1 MWVNPLSARAFLT
14 FKNSKRLFIEQVK
27 GLSIEKRRPPLT
39 AIFLWIIGV
48 LTLVLTGYGIFT
60 GVVLA
65 VPFPYNILIVINST
79 MIGIVEIF
87 VGALID
93 MHTKW
98 MVFTSC
104 CLICNSMNNYSLD
117 FHNVDVMEIIGILD

>member
-1 MWVNPLSARAFLT
+1 MFLPKFSQFLMKVYSEDCKRGENLS
-14 FKNSKRLFIEQVK
+14 V
-27 GLSIEKRRPPLT
+27 EKRRPPLT
-39 AIFLWIIGV
+39 TIFLWIVGV

-65 VPFPYNILIVINST
+65 LPFPYNILIVINSA

-93 MHTKW
+93 MHTK
-98 MVFTSC
+98 
-104 CLICNSMNNYSLD
+104 
-117 FHNVDVMEIIGILD
+117 